1 MEDYLVSID
10 HISTS
15 MMIADPGRAPGP
27 LPGDISTAILWSFLS
42 KFFINW
48 RKTLNPFV
56 HKLVKYTCNRSI
68 CTTALIYRCQS
79 LPIGMR
85 VKLPSKKLSN
95 AINKM
100 ENSPTLTFN
109 GKWRSPNGHS
119 LKSQSW
125 LSSWRLSPVSKR
137 AHRLMVTRDLHP
149 DEHTHFL

>member
-1 MEDYLVSID
+1 MGTISRPLKIYCDNSATLAFSKKKKSSSRLKKPRRKVLFQKEIVEDYLVSID

-42 KFFINW
+42 KFFKNW

-109 GKWRSPNGHS
+109 GK
-119 LKSQSW
+119 
-125 LSSWRLSPVSKR
+125 
-137 AHRLMVTRDLHP
+137 
-149 DEHTHFL
+149 

>member
-1 MEDYLVSID
+1 MGTISRPLKIYCENSAALAFSNNKSSSRLLAINHDVKYYVLKDILEDPLVSID

-42 KFFINW
+42 KFFKNW

-109 GKWRSPNGHS
+109 GK
-119 LKSQSW
+119 
-125 LSSWRLSPVSKR
+125 
-137 AHRLMVTRDLHP
+137 
-149 DEHTHFL
+149 